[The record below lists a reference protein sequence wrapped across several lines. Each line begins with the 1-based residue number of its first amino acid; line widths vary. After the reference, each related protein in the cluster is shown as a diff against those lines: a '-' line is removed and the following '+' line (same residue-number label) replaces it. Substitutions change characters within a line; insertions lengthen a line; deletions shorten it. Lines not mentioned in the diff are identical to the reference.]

1 MLQNNG
7 IMIGNVVNINRKV
20 MTNFLL
26 LLTLHY
32 EDVADF
38 TQSWSSNKKSVHSI
52 FVLNLGVKK
61 DQNWMTE
68 VGRLA
73 HCICRRSTAM

>member
-1 MLQNNG
+1 MLWTGGYIANQNLG
-7 IMIGNVVNINRKV
+7 K
-20 MTNFLL
+20 FLRGTEKL
-26 LLTLHY
+26 WNYLLTLHY

-52 FVLNLGVKK
+52 FVLTLGVKK

-73 HCICRRSTAM
+73 HCIC

>member
-1 MLQNNG
+1 MLWTGGYIPNQNLG
-7 IMIGNVVNINRKV
+7 K
-20 MTNFLL
+20 FLRGTEKL
-26 LLTLHY
+26 WNYLLTLHY

-52 FVLNLGVKK
+52 FVLTLGVKK

-73 HCICRRSTAM
+73 HCIC